1 MPTNQLSSPL
11 SSRSVSLMVQTILIV
26 LAGSLFI
33 MFFNSEYR
41 RMTNSRRFN
50 VNRILAIEE
59 VDDSDTLYS

>member
-1 MPTNQLSSPL
+1 MQTELIRF
-11 SSRSVSLMVQTILIV
+11 SSRPVSLMVQTILIV

-41 RMTNSRRFN
+41 RMNNNRRYN
-50 VNRILAIEE
+50 VNRILNIEE

>member
-1 MPTNQLSSPL
+1 
-11 SSRSVSLMVQTILIV
+11 MVQTILIV

-41 RMTNSRRFN
+41 RMNNNRRFN

-59 VDDSDTLYS
+59 VEDSETLYS

>member
-1 MPTNQLSSPL
+1 MQTQLIRF
-11 SSRSVSLMVQTILIV
+11 SSRLVSLMVQTILIV

-41 RMTNSRRFN
+41 RMNNNRRYN
-50 VNRILAIEE
+50 VNRILNIEE